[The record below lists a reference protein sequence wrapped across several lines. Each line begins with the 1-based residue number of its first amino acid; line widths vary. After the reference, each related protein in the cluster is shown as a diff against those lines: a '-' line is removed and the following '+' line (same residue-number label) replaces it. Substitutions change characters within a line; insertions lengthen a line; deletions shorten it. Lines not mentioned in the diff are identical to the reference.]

1 MIGFSESLQSQ
12 NLYFPPLDGNNWET
26 ISPDSLGWCIDKIDT
41 LYDFLEEKNTKAF
54 IILKAGKIV
63 IEHYFDSFTKDS
75 IWYWAS
81 AGKTLTAFLT
91 GIAQEEGYLSLS
103 DSTSKYLGAGWTTCP
118 PEKEKLITI
127 WNQLTMTSGLKDF
140 VADPYCTDPPCLI
153 YQADAGTR
161 WAYHNAPYTLLDQV
175 ITNATGQNFNL
186 YFNNKIRSR
195 TGMNGIWL
203 PSGYNN
209 VYFSNARSMAR
220 YGLLIQNEGIWVS
233 DTLLQD
239 VGYLNA
245 MVNTS
250 QNINKSYGY
259 LWWLGGKESY
269 MLPQTQFVF
278 PGTWAPNAPSDM
290 IAGLGKNGQILNIV
304 PSMELVMI
312 RMGDAPDSS
321 IEVAPYFNNEIW
333 QKLNLVICN
342 ANSVNEFTNISTE
355 YRLEQNYPNPFNP
368 STIISF
374 TIPNVTLSASSR
386 AESRDEGSR
395 VQLRVYDILGNEV
408 ATLVDEYK
416 SAGMHNVEFRIENLE
431 FSSGIY
437 FYRLQAGDFVE
448 SKKMILLK

>member
-1 MIGFSESLQSQ
+1 MNRFLLFMLLMIGFSESLQSQ
-12 NLYFPPLDGNNWET
+12 NLYFPPLTGNNWET
-26 ISPDSLGWCIDKIDT
+26 ISPDSLGWCTDKIDS
-41 LYDFLEEKNTKAF
+41 LYDFLDQKNSKAF
-54 IILKAGKIV
+54 IILKDGKIV
-63 IEHYFDSFTKDS
+63 IEHYFDSFTQDS

-103 DSTSKYLGAGWTTCP
+103 DSTSKYLGSGWTSCP

-127 WNQLTMTSGLKDF
+127 RNQLTMTSGLKDF
-140 VADPYCTDPPCLI
+140 VADPYCTDPQCLI

-220 YGLLIQNEGIWVS
+220 YGLLIQNKGIWAS
-233 DTLLQD
+233 DTLLHD
-239 VGYLNA
+239 IGYFNA

-250 QNINKSYGY
+250 QNINNSYGY

-290 IAGLGKNGQILNIV
+290 IAGLGKNGQILNVV

-321 IEVAPYFNNEIW
+321 LEVAPYFNNEIW
-333 QKLNLVICN
+333 QKLNQVICSPVIVSEN
-342 ANSVNEFTNISTE
+342 NNQAPVDFEL
-355 YRLEQNYPNPFNP
+355 YQNYPNPFNP
-368 STIISF
+368 STIISWQS
-374 TIPNVTLSASSR
+374 PLGSWQTLKI
-386 AESRDEGSR
+386 
-395 VQLRVYDILGNEV
+395 YDVLGNEV
-408 ATLVDEYK
+408 ATLVNEYK
-416 SAGMHNVEFRIENLE
+416 PAGMHNVQFTTHNLA
-431 FSSGIY
+431 SGIF
-437 FYRLQAGDFVE
+437 FYQLKSGE
-448 SKKMILLK
+448 YIETKKMILLK

>member
-1 MIGFSESLQSQ
+1 MNRFLLFMLLMIGFSESLQSQ
-12 NLYFPPLDGNNWET
+12 NLYFPPLTGNNWET
-26 ISPDSLGWCIDKIDT
+26 ISPDSLGWCTDKIDS
-41 LYDFLEEKNTKAF
+41 LYDFLDQKNSKAF
-54 IILKAGKIV
+54 IILKDGKIV
-63 IEHYFDSFTKDS
+63 IEHYFDSFTQDS

-103 DSTSKYLGAGWTTCP
+103 DSTSKYLGSGWTSCP

-127 WNQLTMTSGLKDF
+127 RNQLTMTSGLKDF
-140 VADPYCTDPPCLI
+140 VADPYCTDPQCLI

-220 YGLLIQNEGIWVS
+220 YGLLIQNKGIWAS
-233 DTLLQD
+233 DTLLHD
-239 VGYLNA
+239 IGYFNA

-250 QNINKSYGY
+250 QNINNSYGY

-290 IAGLGKNGQILNIV
+290 IAGLGKNGQILNVV

-321 IEVAPYFNNEIW
+321 LEVAPYFNNEIW
-333 QKLNLVICN
+333 QKLNQVICSPVIVSEN
-342 ANSVNEFTNISTE
+342 NNQAPVDFEL
-355 YRLEQNYPNPFNP
+355 YQNYPNPFNP
-368 STIISF
+368 STIISWQS
-374 TIPNVTLSASSR
+374 PLGSWQTLKI
-386 AESRDEGSR
+386 
-395 VQLRVYDILGNEV
+395 YDVLGNEV
-408 ATLVDEYK
+408 ATLVNEYRE
-416 SAGMHNVEFRIENLE
+416 AGSYEAIQV
-431 FSSGIY
+431 FS
-437 FYRLQAGDFVE
+437 
-448 SKKMILLK
+448 